1 MVAHDRMK
9 LGALSTAQSANLLAL
24 ADLERQLCLVRDQ
37 TGDDHDAQKE
47 IDEPISTCAF
57 S

>member
-1 MVAHDRMK
+1 MK